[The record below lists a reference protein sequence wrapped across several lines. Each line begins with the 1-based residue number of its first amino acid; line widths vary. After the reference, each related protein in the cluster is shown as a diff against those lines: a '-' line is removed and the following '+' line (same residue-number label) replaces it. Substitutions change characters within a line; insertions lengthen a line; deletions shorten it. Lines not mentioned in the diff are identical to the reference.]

1 MNSWMLAGLM
11 IVGGIAVTVQ
21 GQFMGVMDTR
31 MGSREGLFITYAGG
45 GILATVIMVFAG
57 GGQLKAWSSVPWYML
72 STAGAL
78 GLLVV
83 GAMGYSIPRL
93 GLAKSL
99 TVMVSAQLFAALLF
113 DHFGLFG
120 ASVRTLNVSRLGGLA
135 LMILGVWLVLK

>member
-11 IVGGIAVTVQ
+11 IVGGVAVTVQ
-21 GQFMGVMDTR
+21 GQFMGIMDTR
-31 MGSREGLFITYAGG
+31 MGSREGMFMTYAGG
-45 GILATVIMVFAG
+45 GILATLVMVFG
-57 GGQLKAWSSVPWYML
+57 GGGHLKAWSTVPWYVL

-83 GAMGYSIPRL
+83 GATGYTAPRL

-99 TVMVSAQLFAALLF
+99 TIMVAAQLSAALLI

-120 ASVRTLNVSRLGGLA
+120 ASLRTLNLSRLGGLA
-135 LMILGVWLVLK
+135 LMIVGVWLVLR